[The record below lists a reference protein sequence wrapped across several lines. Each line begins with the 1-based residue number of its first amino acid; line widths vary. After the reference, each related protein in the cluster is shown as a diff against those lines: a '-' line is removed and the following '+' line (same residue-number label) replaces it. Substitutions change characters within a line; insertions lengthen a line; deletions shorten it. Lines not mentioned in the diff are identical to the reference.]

1 MDKEISQN
9 LINQRKSKKWFIG
22 LSLVFALL
30 VLLYFFRNSLQS
42 SLEASKI
49 RTAVAEMGS
58 IENTLTA
65 SGEVIPAFEQ
75 SITSPI
81 KASIKKVF
89 FSTGAAVKAGQPI
102 MDLDKSLTLIE
113 LEKLKDQLALK
124 QNSIGKLKMDLDKK
138 IYDSD
143 ISDKI
148 KSLTIN
154 RLKADLEDT
163 KRLQK
168 VGGRTQEDVTKAENI
183 LKIAELEKAQLENE
197 LNYHRKSV
205 GANVRESELNAQIES
220 KNLKELQ
227 HKITMADIVADR
239 AGVLTWVNDKIGSAV
254 NEGEML
260 AKLADLGSFRVEGS
274 CSDTYSDQLKVGI
287 PVIVKVNEI
296 SLRGIVVQ
304 IKPSVAN
311 GIVQFSIALDD
322 NKHASL
328 RPNMKVEVFIVTN
341 RIANAVRVANGPA
354 FNGKRKTSV
363 FVLENG
369 IAKRR
374 EVEIGLSNFDF
385 VEIKS
390 GIQAGEKVII
400 TDLSQYEHLKEIK
413 IEQR

>member
-9 LINQRKSKKWFIG
+9 LIKQRKTKKWFIG

-30 VLLYFFRNSLQS
+30 ALLYFFRNSLQS

-49 RTAVAEMGS
+49 RTAVAEIGS
-58 IENTLTA
+58 VENTLTA

-89 FSTGAAVKAGQPI
+89 FSTGASVKAGQPI
-102 MDLDKSLTLIE
+102 MDLDKSLMLIE

-154 RLKADLEDT
+154 RLRADLEDT

-168 VGGRTQEDVTKAENI
+168 VGGRTQEDVTKAENT

-205 GANVRESELNAQIES
+205 GANVRESELNAEIES

-239 AGVLTWVNDKIGSAV
+239 SGVLTWVNDKIGSAV

-311 GIVQFSIALDD
+311 GIVQFSITLDD

-341 RIANAVRVANGPA
+341 RITNAVRLANGPA
-354 FNGKRKTSV
+354 FNGKRKISV
-363 FVLENG
+363 FILEKG

-400 TDLSQYEHLKEIK
+400 SDLSKYEHLNEIK

>member
-1 MDKEISQN
+1 
-9 LINQRKSKKWFIG
+9 
-22 LSLVFALL
+22 
-30 VLLYFFRNSLQS
+30 
-42 SLEASKI
+42 
-49 RTAVAEMGS
+49 
-58 IENTLTA
+58 
-65 SGEVIPAFEQ
+65 
-75 SITSPI
+75 
-81 KASIKKVF
+81 
-89 FSTGAAVKAGQPI
+89 
-102 MDLDKSLTLIE
+102 
-113 LEKLKDQLALK
+113 
-124 QNSIGKLKMDLDKK
+124 
-138 IYDSD
+138 
-143 ISDKI
+143 
-148 KSLTIN
+148 
-154 RLKADLEDT
+154 
-163 KRLQK
+163 
-168 VGGRTQEDVTKAENI
+168 
-183 LKIAELEKAQLENE
+183 
-197 LNYHRKSV
+197 
-205 GANVRESELNAQIES
+205 VRESELNAQIES